1 MQSNREILLVDDEP
15 AVLNAL
21 KRELRP
27 YFPHLHTATCAQEAL
42 ELLKQHP
49 VQMVISDYR
58 MPGMNGADLVIEI
71 NRRYPHIMSL
81 ILSGQA
87 DMNGLSRALN
97 EGDLYKFLLKPWE
110 RNYLLQ
116 TILQCFS
123 EKERREEFDTVSGLK
138 TWQALN
144 KQVSLLQS
152 LADHPYIVLIMEW
165 PALTDYLQKQAI
177 SQHVIQQLP
186 ETEHI
191 YQDGARWF
199 WVTHRLTPWYKTLF
213 KLIDSFQSPAPS
225 ENTAFNFT
233 QPPHWWIADIESWPD
248 VELKLVTPPCEKSAL
263 VDHISIFW
271 LGNADETLEIKQLLN
286 IYRDLQLGHF
296 CAFYQPQKHIDS
308 GGVVAFEALARRVIG
323 KGLYEMPDR
332 FFPIL
337 EKYHLI
343 PTLTEVMVRDI
354 LTFLMTED
362 AVLQDIT
369 IGVNIPGKMLT
380 DGSFYRLLLSVA
392 EEKQAQ
398 HALHRLSVEITEHDL
413 IADFDAAKHEI
424 YKLKS
429 LGIRCALDD
438 FGTGYSGYEY
448 LCEIPFDVVKIDGRY
463 IQSLGKA
470 ESSTVI
476 LQSMISS
483 IKSLS
488 MQVIAE
494 WVDSDQQYQILQEMG
509 CDLVQGYLV
518 SPAISPQQVLN
529 YLHNKLSP

>member
-1 MQSNREILLVDDEP
+1 MQAHREILLVDDEP

-42 ELLKQHP
+42 ELLQQHP
-49 VQMVISDYR
+49 VDMVISDYR

-71 NRRYPHIMSL
+71 NRRYPHVMSL

-87 DMNGLSRALN
+87 DMDGLSRALN
-97 EGDLYKFLLKPWE
+97 EGELYKFLLKPWE

-116 TILQCFS
+116 TILHCFS

-144 KQVSLLQS
+144 KQISLLQS
-152 LADHPYIVLIMEW
+152 LADHPYIVLIMKW
-165 PALTDYLQKQAI
+165 QTPVNDVHRLAI
-177 SQHVIQQLP
+177 SQHFIQQRL
-186 ETEHI
+186 ETEHV
-191 YQDGARWF
+191 YHDGSHWF
-199 WVTHRLTPWYKTLF
+199 WVTHRLTPWYQTLF
-213 KLIDSFQSPAPS
+213 KLIDSFQVASTTDV
-225 ENTAFNFT
+225 TAFEVT
-233 QPPHWWIADIESWPD
+233 QIPHWWITDIESWSD
-248 VELKLVTPPCEKSAL
+248 VERRLATQPQESAPL
-263 VDHISIFW
+263 VDNVPIYW
-271 LGNADETLEIKQLLN
+271 QGNAEETREIKQLLN
-286 IYRDLQLGHF
+286 IYCDLQRGHF

-308 GGVVAFEALARRVIG
+308 GAVVAFEALARRVMG

-343 PTLTEVMVRDI
+343 PALTEVMVRDI
-354 LTFLMTED
+354 LTFLVTEEMS
-362 AVLQDIT
+362 LQDIT

-380 DGSFYRLLLSVA
+380 DGSFYRLLMSVA
-392 EEKQAQ
+392 EETQAQ
-398 HALHRLSVEITEHDL
+398 HALPRLSVEITEHDL

-429 LGIRCALDD
+429 LGIRFALDD

-488 MQVIAE
+488 MQAIAE

-509 CDLVQGYLV
+509 CDLIQGYLV

-529 YLHNKLSP
+529 YLHKK

>member
-1 MQSNREILLVDDEP
+1 
-15 AVLNAL
+15 
-21 KRELRP
+21 
-27 YFPHLHTATCAQEAL
+27 
-42 ELLKQHP
+42 
-49 VQMVISDYR
+49 
-58 MPGMNGADLVIEI
+58 
-71 NRRYPHIMSL
+71 
-81 ILSGQA
+81 
-87 DMNGLSRALN
+87 
-97 EGDLYKFLLKPWE
+97 
-110 RNYLLQ
+110 
-116 TILQCFS
+116 
-123 EKERREEFDTVSGLK
+123 
-138 TWQALN
+138 
-144 KQVSLLQS
+144 
-152 LADHPYIVLIMEW
+152 
-165 PALTDYLQKQAI
+165 
-177 SQHVIQQLP
+177 
-186 ETEHI
+186 
-191 YQDGARWF
+191 
-199 WVTHRLTPWYKTLF
+199 
-213 KLIDSFQSPAPS
+213 
-225 ENTAFNFT
+225 
-233 QPPHWWIADIESWPD
+233 IADIESWPD
-248 VELKLVTPPCEKSAL
+248 VELKLVNPPCEKSAL
-263 VDHISIFW
+263 VDHFPIFG
-271 LGNADETLEIKQLLN
+271 LGNVDETLEIKQLLN